1 MGIVEEAREKSE
13 ARRNKPQPWIVR
25 KLAVFITIAMIAY
38 TWYVYVGRMCVPMIR
53 RDAGALGS
61 RGLGSKLKFIHAA
74 VIGTLTTFDVFASV
88 TFLVVFCILGLMMI
102 WAYEKVSVS

>member
-25 KLAVFITIAMIAY
+25 KLAVFITIAIIAY
-38 TWYVYVGRMCVPMIR
+38 TWYVYVGRLCVPMIR

-61 RGLGSKLKFIHAA
+61 RGLGSKFIHLDALHRCTYHFRCILLSRIPGSILH
-74 VIGTLTTFDVFASV
+74 IGTYDDMGV
-88 TFLVVFCILGLMMI
+88 
-102 WAYEKVSVS
+102 